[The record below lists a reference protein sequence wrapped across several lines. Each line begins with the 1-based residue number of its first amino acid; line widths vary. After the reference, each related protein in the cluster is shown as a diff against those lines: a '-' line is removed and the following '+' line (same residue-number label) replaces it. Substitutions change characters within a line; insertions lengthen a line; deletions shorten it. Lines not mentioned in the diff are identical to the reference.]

1 MFSFHITSANSNSAK
16 DDAWKVYFTSA
27 NSNSSFA
34 LEFELALVKFAL
46 EFELAL
52 VYVFTRYFPQLM
64 SEERYR
70 LVVLGS
76 AKVGK
81 TNLIRRYLYNE
92 FSEKYKETIEDL
104 HSRQF
109 RIQGVPLPLDILDTN
124 FNFPDMRKLSI
135 ASASAFLLVFAVD
148 DVPSFKEMSDLWQ
161 EICERR
167 PDIATL
173 PIVVVGNKCDLPTK
187 KIFEATAKAFTNRL
201 SADVRYL
208 EVSAKNNL
216 RVTEIF
222 KTLLELSGFPRCKAG
237 GGGLDDFGD
246 NQMPDELTREHQML
260 RRVNTARAR
269 STTRDSPR
277 EQEEV
282 QKNGHPPIMDKQ
294 LTLPSL
300 AIPMHVG
307 DLKRNRSLRIS
318 SPRREKEKEKE
329 KLERR
334 PSDESAKLSRS
345 ASLIRRTKHLS
356 LRMRRHGD
364 KVGDDEAVDESD
376 CKIQ

>member
-1 MFSFHITSANSNSAK
+1 MG
-16 DDAWKVYFTSA
+16 
-27 NSNSSFA
+27 
-34 LEFELALVKFAL
+34 
-46 EFELAL
+46 
-52 VYVFTRYFPQLM
+52 
-64 SEERYR
+64 EERYR

-167 PDIATL
+167 PDINTL
-173 PIVVVGNKCDLPTK
+173 PIVVVGNKCDLPSK
-187 KIFEATAKAFTNRL
+187 KIFEATAKAFTSRL

-208 EVSAKNNL
+208 EVSAKCNL
-216 RVTEIF
+216 RVTDIF
-222 KTLLELSGFPRCKAG
+222 RTLLELSGFPRCKAG
-237 GGGLDDFGD
+237 GGALEDVGDGQASNELDRD
-246 NQMPDELTREHQML
+246 PAL

-269 STTRDSPR
+269 AVSR
-277 EQEEV
+277 EIRSKPEE
-282 QKNGHPPIMDKQ
+282 KNGHPPAMDKQ
-294 LTLPSL
+294 QTLPIL
-300 AIPMHVG
+300 AIPMNLG
-307 DLKRNRSLRIS
+307 DLKRNRSLRIK
-318 SPRREKEKEKE
+318 SPKIDKEKEQ
-329 KLERR
+329 LERR
-334 PSDESAKLSRS
+334 PSDETCKLSRS
-345 ASLIRRTKHLS
+345 ASLIKRTKHLS

-364 KVGDDEAVDESD
+364 KVGDDELVDESD

>member
-1 MFSFHITSANSNSAK
+1 MG
-16 DDAWKVYFTSA
+16 
-27 NSNSSFA
+27 
-34 LEFELALVKFAL
+34 
-46 EFELAL
+46 
-52 VYVFTRYFPQLM
+52 
-64 SEERYR
+64 EERYR

-167 PDIATL
+167 PDINTL
-173 PIVVVGNKCDLPTK
+173 PIVVVGNKCDLPSK
-187 KIFEATAKAFTNRL
+187 KIFEATARAFTSRL

-208 EVSAKNNL
+208 EVSAKCNL
-216 RVTEIF
+216 RVTDIF
-222 KTLLELSGFPRCKAG
+222 RTLLELSGFPRCKIK
-237 GGGLDDFGD
+237 
-246 NQMPDELTREHQML
+246 PT
-260 RRVNTARAR
+260 
-269 STTRDSPR
+269 
-277 EQEEV
+277 
-282 QKNGHPPIMDKQ
+282 KNG
-294 LTLPSL
+294 
-300 AIPMHVG
+300 
-307 DLKRNRSLRIS
+307 
-318 SPRREKEKEKE
+318 KEP
-329 KLERR
+329 LDRR
-334 PSDESAKLSRS
+334 PSDETCKLSRS
-345 ASLIRRTKHLS
+345 ASLIKRTKHLS

-364 KVGDDEAVDESD
+364 KVGDDEIVDESD
-376 CKIQ
+376 CQIQ

>member
-1 MFSFHITSANSNSAK
+1 M
-16 DDAWKVYFTSA
+16 
-27 NSNSSFA
+27 A
-34 LEFELALVKFAL
+34 LNGNRGTCGSQNTE
-46 EFELAL
+46 
-52 VYVFTRYFPQLM
+52 M

-167 PDIATL
+167 PDISTL

-187 KIFEATAKAFTNRL
+187 KIFEATAKAFTSRL

-208 EVSAKNNL
+208 EVSAKNNF

-222 KTLLELSGFPRCKAG
+222 RTLLELSGFPRCKAG
-237 GGGLDDFGD
+237 GGGLDDPAD
-246 NQMPDELTREHQML
+246 SPTTDELNNEHQAL

-269 STTRDSPR
+269 PSNKESPR
-277 EQEEV
+277 QTPEEF
-282 QKNGHPPIMDKQ
+282 KNGHPPVMGKQ
-294 LTLPSL
+294 LTLPALATL
-300 AIPMHVG
+300 AIPMNVG
-307 DLKRNRSLRIS
+307 ELKRNRSLRV
-318 SPRREKEKEKE
+318 SPRKEKEKE

-334 PSDESAKLSRS
+334 PSDETCKLSRS

-356 LRMRRHGD
+356 LRMRRHGERA
-364 KVGDDEAVDESD
+364 GDDEATVDESD
-376 CKIQ
+376 CNIQ

>member
-1 MFSFHITSANSNSAK
+1 MG
-16 DDAWKVYFTSA
+16 
-27 NSNSSFA
+27 
-34 LEFELALVKFAL
+34 
-46 EFELAL
+46 
-52 VYVFTRYFPQLM
+52 
-64 SEERYR
+64 EERYR

-167 PDIATL
+167 PDLSTL
-173 PIVVVGNKCDLPTK
+173 PIVVAGNKCDLPTK
-187 KIFEATAKAFTNRL
+187 KIFEATAKAFTSRL

-208 EVSAKNNL
+208 EVSAKSNL

-222 KTLLELSGFPRCKAG
+222 RTLLELSGFPRCKVSSFEWAG
-237 GGGLDDFGD
+237 GGALDDDGQDFD
-246 NQMPDELTREHQML
+246 LTREPQAL

-269 STTRDSPR
+269 PL
-277 EQEEV
+277 E
-282 QKNGHPPIMDKQ
+282 KNGHHPSMDKQ
-294 LTLPSL
+294 KTQPSL
-300 AIPMHVG
+300 AVPLDLG
-307 DLKRNRSLRIS
+307 DGLKRNRSLRIKS
-318 SPRREKEKEKE
+318 TRKEKEKE
-329 KLERR
+329 PLERR
-334 PSDESAKLSRS
+334 PSDETCKLSRS

-364 KVGDDEAVDESD
+364 KIGDEEVVDESD

>member
-1 MFSFHITSANSNSAK
+1 
-16 DDAWKVYFTSA
+16 
-27 NSNSSFA
+27 
-34 LEFELALVKFAL
+34 
-46 EFELAL
+46 
-52 VYVFTRYFPQLM
+52 M

-81 TNLIRRYLYNE
+81 TNLIRRYLYNQ

-109 RIQGVPLPLDILDTN
+109 RIKGVPLPLDILDTN

-167 PDIATL
+167 PDISTL

-187 KIFEATAKAFTNRL
+187 KIFEATAKAFTSRL

-222 KTLLELSGFPRCKAG
+222 RTLLELSGFPRCKAG
-237 GGGLDDFGD
+237 GGALEDIGGA
-246 NQMPDELTREHQML
+246 QTPDEFSNEHQML

-269 STTRDSPR
+269 PSNRDSPR
-277 EQEEV
+277 ERKELP
-282 QKNGHPPIMDKQ
+282 KNGHPPIMDKQ
-294 LTLPSL
+294 LTQPSL
-300 AIPMHVG
+300 GLSLDLG
-307 DLKRNRSLRIS
+307 DLKRNRSLRIK
-318 SPRREKEKEKE
+318 SPRREKEKEKLE
-329 KLERR
+329 KR
-334 PSDESAKLSRS
+334 PSDDTAKLSRS

-364 KVGDDEAVDESD
+364 KVGDDEDVDESD

>member
-1 MFSFHITSANSNSAK
+1 MVFHFSKTS
-16 DDAWKVYFTSA
+16 
-27 NSNSSFA
+27 
-34 LEFELALVKFAL
+34 E
-46 EFELAL
+46 
-52 VYVFTRYFPQLM
+52 QM
-64 SEERYR
+64 GEERYR

-124 FNFPDMRKLSI
+124 VNFPDMRRISI

-167 PDIATL
+167 PDISSV
-173 PIVVVGNKCDLPTK
+173 PIVVAGNKCDLPSK
-187 KIFEATAKAFTNRL
+187 KIFEATARAFTSRL

-208 EVSAKNNL
+208 EVSAKCNL

-222 KTLLELSGFPRCKAG
+222 RTLLELSGFPRCKAG
-237 GGGLDDFGD
+237 GGALEDPTTGQPPNGQERDSPF
-246 NQMPDELTREHQML
+246 

-269 STTRDSPR
+269 PLER
-277 EQEEV
+277 
-282 QKNGHPPIMDKQ
+282 NGMPPPMDKQ
-294 LTLPSL
+294 QTLPIL
-300 AIPMHVG
+300 AIPMNIG
-307 DLKRNRSLRIS
+307 DLKRNRSLRIKT
-318 SPRREKEKEKE
+318 PKEKEKE
-329 KLERR
+329 QLDRR
-334 PSDESAKLSRS
+334 PSDECKLSRS
-345 ASLIRRTKHLS
+345 ASLIKRTKHLS

-364 KVGDDEAVDESD
+364 KVGDDEVVDESD

>member
-1 MFSFHITSANSNSAK
+1 
-16 DDAWKVYFTSA
+16 
-27 NSNSSFA
+27 
-34 LEFELALVKFAL
+34 
-46 EFELAL
+46 
-52 VYVFTRYFPQLM
+52 M

-148 DVPSFKEMSDLWQ
+148 DVPSFKE
-161 EICERR
+161 
-167 PDIATL
+167 
-173 PIVVVGNKCDLPTK
+173 
-187 KIFEATAKAFTNRL
+187 IFEATAKAFTSRL

-208 EVSAKNNL
+208 EVSAKNNF

-222 KTLLELSGFPRCKAG
+222 RTLLELSGFPRCKAG
-237 GGGLDDFGD
+237 GGGLDDPAD
-246 NQMPDELTREHQML
+246 SPTTDELNNEHQAL

-269 STTRDSPR
+269 PSNKESPR
-277 EQEEV
+277 STPEEL
-282 QKNGHPPIMDKQ
+282 KNGHPPVMGKQ
-294 LTLPSL
+294 LTLPALATL
-300 AIPMHVG
+300 AIPMNVG
-307 DLKRNRSLRIS
+307 ELKRNRSLRV
-318 SPRREKEKEKE
+318 SPRKEKEKE

-334 PSDESAKLSRS
+334 PSDETCKLSRS

-356 LRMRRHGD
+356 LRMRRHGERA
-364 KVGDDEAVDESD
+364 GDDEAAVDESD
-376 CKIQ
+376 CNIQ